1 MSSQATQHHSEEPN
15 KRVVRGIHPVIFFLS
30 LACMLMIGVATG
42 TYWPQIYAAV
52 APAFGIKASAE
63 TLDTTLLQQ
72 TYRELVAN
80 YDGKLDTNSLIQGAS
95 KGMVAAAG
103 DKYTTFLDAQEAE
116 QFNSDM
122 SGSIGGGVGAQI
134 GLRDNQVTLVKI
146 LSGTPA
152 ERSGLKAG
160 DKVLAIN
167 DEATDGFTVD
177 KAVTKIRGDVGTTV
191 KLRIQR
197 GKETKDYSV
206 TREEIT
212 APSVTSEVKDN
223 IGIITVVRFD
233 EKAAQQARKAAEQF
247 AEDKVKGV
255 VVDLRGNPGGYL
267 TAARDMASIW
277 LDNKLVV
284 VEKQGD
290 KVMDE
295 LRSDS
300 DPVLEGMP
308 TVVLVDG
315 NSASASEILAG
326 ALQDHKA
333 ATLVGETTYGK
344 GSVQRLVPLAN
355 GSILKVTIA
364 RWYTPNGK
372 NITKEGITPNETVKM
387 TEQQL
392 RDGND
397 VQLKAAIARLAK

>member
-1 MSSQATQHHSEEPN
+1 MSSHTAQHHSEKPN